1 MAEQSRGASNYHYSI
16 RTAVRGLWTGALLYN
31 QFIDSMRSTIQA
43 GLTRAYAEGAAACG
57 IVPSEYTLEEKIAL
71 DQAIFREFN
80 YIGRFADAIEKG
92 DKASGGKL
100 KPLMARAKMW
110 VNRYN
115 DVVNQAKVTACK
127 NQKLRWMLHLVRVTK
142 EPCKDCL
149 KLNGRIYR
157 AYTWQKWNVR
167 PQSPDLACNGI
178 NCGCGFQT
186 TDERAT
192 PGRPPKLAGQ

>member
-1 MAEQSRGASNYHYSI
+1 M
-16 RTAVRGLWTGALLYN
+16 
-31 QFIDSMRSTIQA
+31 QFIDSMMSTIRA

-57 IVPSEYTLEEKIAL
+57 IMPAEYTFEEKIAL
-71 DQAIFREFN
+71 EQTIVREQN
-80 YIGRFADAIEKG
+80 YVGQFADAIEKG
-92 DKASGGKL
+92 DKANGGKL
-100 KPLMARAKMW
+100 KPHMARAKMW

-115 DVVNQAKVTACK
+115 DVVNRAKVTACK
-127 NQKLRWMLHLVRVTK
+127 NKKMKWVLHLVRPTK

-178 NCGCGFQT
+178 LCGCGLKG
-186 TDERAT
+186 EAIYWRY
-192 PGRPPKLAGQ
+192 L